1 MQSVKKTLISPYKA
15 ADSGTYSERNQAAG
29 RLVENEKQGE
39 ISWIRDAVLTV
50 IWYMLLLE
58 WLSPLALGSAE
69 FQPFG
74 ITPYAVMFGY
84 FLLIS
89 AGVRSFTLLWT
100 LKLAGIAAVSG
111 YQFQKLLFPFGP
123 WPVRLW
129 ETFLTDLDYMA
140 SGQLGALSGLTES
153 LLFLFGA
160 AAFISASHQL
170 LLHRQNG
177 AWFAAATGGYLMLL
191 QVGLGIDTTPGLI
204 RTGALGLLL
213 LAGLTVPRL
222 RRQFGIAETGRG
234 GALPWMGISVLAAA
248 VFYAAGTWAAGE
260 AGSAAKMKPLSLSA
274 AADKWAALT
283 RGHTGSGA
291 GQANG
296 SSSLRISGYGADD
309 SVLGG
314 ALISDNRVV
323 FSARTPV
330 LAYWRGEAKSVY
342 DGRGWSQ
349 PSGTLRPAFPA
360 LPGQTESAG
369 RGEVSKGGASPA
381 EAGAA
386 AGNGQSA
393 EGSNMTSAD
402 RKATDA
408 AAVKGPYTQEVT
420 GISGQLGMQLFA
432 GGEVLKLEEA
442 KNTSG
447 QSVKPETLW
456 LNNES
461 GKAALPVTDDPL
473 QSYRVTVKPFAFG
486 SGWSMPDPGPQA
498 FPVMPVSDAE
508 IRSGSRSSVDGKG
521 DRGDGRG
528 NGAVDENVSGMGT
541 AGGGSGSSDSSGNA
555 GGTGTTGDYSGA
567 ANGSPGAGGTNVS
580 GRGSAGEHP
589 DTVSGSETNAGSVS
603 RPGPEAN
610 GANADRTGSAG
621 ERSGTADSS
630 EVNAAADSRTSAA
643 GGNGS
648 RSETVG
654 AEAGSPGR
662 NTHASAALAEPEPAE
677 LAAYLQL
684 PDRLPQRVRDLAER
698 VTAGSGQDRLAA
710 ALALE
715 RYLRTEYRYSMDKP
729 TLPAAGGDFVDHFLF
744 VDKLGYCD
752 HFSSAMVVMLRAAG
766 IPARWVKGFA
776 PGEAGE
782 RGPDGTL
789 AVTVR
794 SRDAH
799 SWAEAYI
806 PGAGWLAFEP
816 TPGFAAPS
824 GAGAGAVPAAISSPE
839 EETAAA
845 DTAGPWA
852 AELLPALARA
862 ADSPAAWGSAALL
875 AALGAAWLLRRF
887 RPRRASKAPLRKSAA
902 LRRGTGS
909 TALME
914 RLWLKVFRSHGRL
927 APQQTLREYVA
938 GLAGLDPRRRR
949 ALEEFAALYEEVRYD
964 RSGAG
969 IIGKGRILELWKRIE
984 G

>member
-1 MQSVKKTLISPYKA
+1 MQSVKKPLISPYRA
-15 ADSGTYSERNQAAG
+15 AESGTSSKRNQADR
-29 RLVENEKQGE
+29 RLVENENQGE
-39 ISWIRDAVLTV
+39 TSWVRDTALTV

-58 WLSPLALGSAE
+58 WLSPLALGAVE

-89 AGVRSFTLLWT
+89 AGVRSFALLWT

-111 YQFQKLLFPFGP
+111 YQFQKELFPFGP

-129 ETFLTDLDYMA
+129 ETFLTDLDHVA

-222 RRQFGIAETGRG
+222 RRQFGVSADGRG
-234 GALPWMGISVLAAA
+234 GSLPWMGLSVLAAA
-248 VFYAAGTWAAGE
+248 IFYAAGTWAAGE
-260 AGSAAKMKPLSLSA
+260 AGPAAKMKPLSLSA

-283 RGHTGSGA
+283 RGHKGSGA

-296 SSSLRISGYGADD
+296 SSLRISGYGADD

-314 ALISDNRVV
+314 ALISDSRVV
-323 FSARTPV
+323 FTARTPV

-349 PSGTLRPAFPA
+349 PSGTLLPAFPA
-360 LPGQTESAG
+360 LSGQAESA
-369 RGEVSKGGASPA
+369 EFSASVASPGEA
-381 EAGAA
+381 ETGST
-386 AGNGQSA
+386 AGNGHSA
-393 EGSNMTSAD
+393 ERSIAASVV
-402 RKATDA
+402 RKAPHAT
-408 AAVKGPYTQEVT
+408 VKGPYTQEVT

-442 KNTSG
+442 TNTSG
-447 QSVKPETLW
+447 QSVRPETFR

-461 GKAALPVTDDPL
+461 GKVALPVTDDPL
-473 QSYRVTVKPFAFG
+473 HSYRVTVKPFAFG
-486 SGWSMPDPGPQA
+486 SGWSMPEPGPQA
-498 FPVMPVSDAE
+498 SAFTPVSDAE
-508 IRSGSRSSVDGKG
+508 IRSGLRSSVNGTEDS
-521 DRGDGRG
+521 GDGRG
-528 NGAVDENVSGMGT
+528 NGTVDENTGGMGT
-541 AGGGSGSSDSSGNA
+541 AGGGAGSSNRGGNA
-555 GGTGTTGDYSGA
+555 SGTGTTGDPSGA
-567 ANGSPGAGGTNVS
+567 ANG
-580 GRGSAGEHP
+580 
-589 DTVSGSETNAGSVS
+589 
-603 RPGPEAN
+603 
-610 GANADRTGSAG
+610 
-621 ERSGTADSS
+621 S

-643 GGNGS
+643 GGSGS
-648 RSETVG
+648 RSETVVG
-654 AEAGSPGR
+654 AEAGNPER
-662 NTHASAALAEPEPAE
+662 NTQAPAAPAE

-684 PDRLPQRVRDLAER
+684 PEGLPQRVRDLAER

-729 TLPAAGGDFVDHFLF
+729 TLPAAGEDFVDHFLF

-782 RGPDGTL
+782 RGPDGSL

-824 GAGAGAVPAAISSPE
+824 GAGAAAVPAAVSSPE

-852 AELLPALARA
+852 AQLLPALARA
-862 ADSPAAWGSAALL
+862 ADSPAARGSAALL
-875 AALGAAWLLRRF
+875 ALLGAAWLLRRF
-887 RPRRASKAPLRKSAA
+887 RPRRASQAPLRRSAA

-938 GLAGLDPRRRR
+938 GLAGLDPGRRR
-949 ALEEFAALYEEVRYD
+949 ALEEFAVLYEEARYD
-964 RSGAG
+964 RGGTG

>member
-1 MQSVKKTLISPYKA
+1 MQSVKKPLISPYKTA
-15 ADSGTYSERNQAAG
+15 NSGTSSGRNQADR
-29 RLVENEKQGE
+29 RLGENENQGE
-39 ISWIRDAVLTV
+39 TSWTRDAVLTV

-58 WLSPLALGSAE
+58 WLSPLALGAAE

-74 ITPYAVMFGY
+74 IAPYAVMVGY

-89 AGVRSFTLLWT
+89 AGVRSFALLWT
-100 LKLAGIAAVSG
+100 LKLVGIAAVSG
-111 YQFQKLLFPFGP
+111 YQFQKELFPFGP

-129 ETFLTDLDYMA
+129 ETFLTDLDRMA

-177 AWFAAATGGYLMLL
+177 AWFAAATGGYLLLL

-222 RRQFGIAETGRG
+222 RRQFGVSATGRG
-234 GALPWMGISVLAAA
+234 GSLPWMGLSVLAAA

-283 RGHTGSGA
+283 RGHKGSGA

-296 SSSLRISGYGADD
+296 SSLRISGYGADD

-314 ALISDNRVV
+314 ALISDSRVV
-323 FSARTPV
+323 FTARTPV

-360 LPGQTESAG
+360 LSGQAESA
-369 RGEVSKGGASPA
+369 EFSTDGASPA
-381 EAGAA
+381 EAKTGSA
-386 AGNGQSA
+386 AGNGQSE
-393 EGSNMTSAD
+393 EGSNPASVV
-402 RKATDA
+402 RKAHDA
-408 AAVKGPYTQEVT
+408 AAVKGSYTQEVT

-442 KNTSG
+442 TNTSG
-447 QSVKPETLW
+447 QSVKPETFW

-461 GKAALPVTDDPL
+461 GKVALPVTDDPL

-498 FPVMPVSDAE
+498 SAFMPVSDAE
-508 IRSGSRSSVDGKG
+508 IRSGLRSSV
-521 DRGDGRG
+521 
-528 NGAVDENVSGMGT
+528 N
-541 AGGGSGSSDSSGNA
+541 
-555 GGTGTTGDYSGA
+555 GTG
-567 ANGSPGAGGTNVS
+567 
-580 GRGSAGEHP
+580 
-589 DTVSGSETNAGSVS
+589 SV
-603 RPGPEAN
+603 
-610 GANADRTGSAG
+610 G

-648 RSETVG
+648 RSETVVG
-654 AEAGSPGR
+654 EEAGNPER
-662 NTHASAALAEPEPAE
+662 NTQAPAAPAEPEPAE
-677 LAAYLQL
+677 LAPYLQL
-684 PDRLPQRVRDLAER
+684 PEGLPQRVRDLAER
-698 VTAGSGQDRLAA
+698 VTAGSGQDRLTA

-715 RYLRTEYRYSMDKP
+715 RYLRTGYRYSMDKP
-729 TLPAAGGDFVDHFLF
+729 TLPAAGEDFVDHFLF

-782 RGPDGTL
+782 RGQDGSL

-824 GAGAGAVPAAISSPE
+824 GAGAEAVPAAVSSPE

-852 AELLPALARA
+852 AQLLPALARA

-875 AALGAAWLLRRF
+875 ALLGAAWLLRRF
-887 RPRRASKAPLRKSAA
+887 VPRRASQAPLRRSAA

-938 GLAGLDPRRRR
+938 GLAGLDPGRRR
-949 ALEEFAALYEEVRYD
+949 ALEEFAVLYEEVRYD

>member
-1 MQSVKKTLISPYKA
+1 MQSVKKPLISPYRA
-15 ADSGTYSERNQAAG
+15 AESGTSAKRNQADR
-29 RLVENEKQGE
+29 RLVENENQRE
-39 ISWIRDAVLTV
+39 TSWVRDTALTV

-58 WLSPLALGSAE
+58 WLSPLALGAAE

-89 AGVRSFTLLWT
+89 AGVRSFALLWT

-111 YQFQKLLFPFGP
+111 YQFQKELFPFGP

-129 ETFLTDLDYMA
+129 ETFLTDLDHVA

-222 RRQFGIAETGRG
+222 RRQFGVSATGRG
-234 GALPWMGISVLAAA
+234 GSLPWMGLSVLAAA
-248 VFYAAGTWAAGE
+248 IFYAAGTWAAGE

-283 RGHTGSGA
+283 RGHKGSGA

-296 SSSLRISGYGADD
+296 SSLRISGYGADD

-314 ALISDNRVV
+314 ALISDSRVV
-323 FSARTPV
+323 FTARMPV

-360 LPGQTESAG
+360 LSGQAESAEFSTG
-369 RGEVSKGGASPA
+369 VATST
-381 EAGAA
+381 EAKTGSS
-386 AGNGQSA
+386 AGNGHSA
-393 EGSNMTSAD
+393 EGSATASVV
-402 RKATDA
+402 RKAPDA

-442 KNTSG
+442 TNTSG
-447 QSVKPETLW
+447 QSVKPETFW

-461 GKAALPVTDDPL
+461 GKVALPVTDDPL

-486 SGWSMPDPGPQA
+486 SGWSMPEPGPQA
-498 FPVMPVSDAE
+498 SAFTPVSDAE
-508 IRSGSRSSVDGKG
+508 IRSGLRSSA
-521 DRGDGRG
+521 
-528 NGAVDENVSGMGT
+528 NGT
-541 AGGGSGSSDSSGNA
+541 GSG
-555 GGTGTTGDYSGA
+555 
-567 ANGSPGAGGTNVS
+567 
-580 GRGSAGEHP
+580 
-589 DTVSGSETNAGSVS
+589 
-603 RPGPEAN
+603 
-610 GANADRTGSAG
+610 G
-621 ERSGTADSS
+621 ERFGTADSS
-630 EVNAAADSRTSAA
+630 DVNAAADSHTSTA
-643 GGNGS
+643 GGSGS
-648 RSETVG
+648 RGETAVG
-654 AEAGSPGR
+654 AEAGNPER
-662 NTHASAALAEPEPAE
+662 NTQAPAALAEPEPAE

-684 PDRLPQRVRDLAER
+684 PEGLPQRVRDLAER
-698 VTAGSGQDRLAA
+698 VTAGRGQDRLAA

-729 TLPAAGGDFVDHFLF
+729 TLPAAGEDFVDHFLF

-782 RGPDGTL
+782 RGPDGSL

-824 GAGAGAVPAAISSPE
+824 GVGAAAVPAAVSSPE

-852 AELLPALARA
+852 AQLLPALAQA

-875 AALGAAWLLRRF
+875 ALLGAAWLLRRF
-887 RPRRASKAPLRKSAA
+887 RPRRASQAPLRRSAA

-938 GLAGLDPRRRR
+938 GLVGLDPGRRR

>member
-1 MQSVKKTLISPYKA
+1 MQSVKKTLISSYKA
-15 ADSGTYSERNQAAG
+15 AGAGTYSERSQAAG
-29 RLVENEKQGE
+29 RLVENGKQGE
-39 ISWIRDAVLTV
+39 VSWVRDAALTV

-58 WLSPLALGSAE
+58 WLNPLALGAGE

-89 AGVRSFTLLWT
+89 AGVRSFALLWT

-111 YQFQKLLFPFGP
+111 YQFQKELFPFGP

-191 QVGLGIDTTPGLI
+191 QIGLGIDTTPGLI

-213 LAGLTVPRL
+213 LAALTVPRL

-234 GALPWMGISVLAAA
+234 GSLPWMGISLLVAA
-248 VFYAAGTWAAGE
+248 VFYAAGNRAAGE

-274 AADKWAALT
+274 AADKWASLT
-283 RGHTGSGA
+283 RGHTVPGA
-291 GQANG
+291 GQTNG
-296 SSSLRISGYGADD
+296 SSLRISGYGADD
-309 SVLGG
+309 SLLGG

-323 FSARTPV
+323 FTARTPV

-349 PSGTLRPAFPA
+349 PSGTLRPAFTA

-369 RGEVSKGGASPA
+369 RGTVSTGGASPA
-381 EAGAA
+381 EVSAGAA
-386 AGNGQSA
+386 PGNGQSA
-393 EGSNMTSAD
+393 EGRSTASVD
-402 RKATDA
+402 RKASDA
-408 AAVKGPYTQEVT
+408 AAVKGLYTQEIT

-432 GGEVLKLEEA
+432 GGEVVKLEEA

-447 QSVKPETLW
+447 QSVKPEAFW

-461 GKAALPVTDDPL
+461 GKVALPVTDDPL
-473 QSYRVTVKPFAFG
+473 QAYRVTVRPFAFG

-498 FPVMPVSDAE
+498 SAVMPVSDAE
-508 IRSGSRSSVDGKG
+508 IRSGLRSSVNGTG
-521 DRGDGRG
+521 NSGDGRG
-528 NGAVDENVSGMGT
+528 NGAMDENTGGMGT
-541 AGGGSGSSDSSGNA
+541 AGGGSRSSNS
-555 GGTGTTGDYSGA
+555 
-567 ANGSPGAGGTNVS
+567 
-580 GRGSAGEHP
+580 
-589 DTVSGSETNAGSVS
+589 
-603 RPGPEAN
+603 
-610 GANADRTGSAG
+610 
-621 ERSGTADSS
+621 
-630 EVNAAADSRTSAA
+630 
-643 GGNGS
+643 GGNPE
-648 RSETVG
+648 RY
-654 AEAGSPGR
+654 
-662 NTHASAALAEPEPAE
+662 THASAALAEPEPAE

-698 VTAGSGQDRLAA
+698 VTAGSGQNRLAA

-729 TLPAAGGDFVDHFLF
+729 TLPAAGEDFVDHFLF

-782 RGPDGTL
+782 RGPDGSL

-824 GAGAGAVPAAISSPE
+824 GAGAGAVPAALSSPE

-845 DTAGPWA
+845 DTASPWA

-862 ADSPAAWGSAALL
+862 ADSPAALGSAALL
-875 AALGAAWLLRRF
+875 ALLGAAWLLRRF
-887 RPRRASKAPLRKSAA
+887 RPGGHAHAPLRKSAA

-938 GLAGLDPRRRR
+938 EIAGLDPGRRR

-969 IIGKGRILELWKRIE
+969 IVGKGRILELWKRIE

>member
-1 MQSVKKTLISPYKA
+1 MQSVKKPLISPYRA
-15 ADSGTYSERNQAAG
+15 AESGASSKRNQAER
-29 RLVENEKQGE
+29 RLVENENQGE
-39 ISWIRDAVLTV
+39 TSWVRDTALTV

-58 WLSPLALGSAE
+58 WLSPLALGAAE
-69 FQPFG
+69 FRPFG
-74 ITPYAVMFGY
+74 IAPYAVMFGY

-89 AGVRSFTLLWT
+89 AGVRSFALLWT

-111 YQFQKLLFPFGP
+111 YQFQKELFPFGP

-129 ETFLTDLDYMA
+129 ETFLTDLDHVA

-177 AWFAAATGGYLMLL
+177 AWFAAATGGYLVLL

-222 RRQFGIAETGRG
+222 RRQFGVSATGRG
-234 GALPWMGISVLAAA
+234 GSLPLMGLSVLAAA

-274 AADKWAALT
+274 AAEKWAALT
-283 RGHTGSGA
+283 RGHKGSGA

-296 SSSLRISGYGADD
+296 SSLRISGYGADD

-314 ALISDNRVV
+314 ALISDSRVV
-323 FSARTPV
+323 FTARTPV

-349 PSGTLRPAFPA
+349 PSGTLHPAFPA
-360 LPGQTESAG
+360 FSGQAESAEFSAG
-369 RGEVSKGGASPA
+369 VASPGEA
-381 EAGAA
+381 ETGST
-386 AGNGQSA
+386 AGNGHSA
-393 EGSNMTSAD
+393 EGSIAASVV
-402 RKATDA
+402 RKAPH

-432 GGEVLKLEEA
+432 GGVVLKLEEA
-442 KNTSG
+442 TNTSG
-447 QSVKPETLW
+447 QSVRPETFR

-461 GKAALPVTDDPL
+461 GKVALPVTDDPL
-473 QSYRVTVKPFAFG
+473 HSYRVTVKPFAFG
-486 SGWSMPDPGPQA
+486 SGWSMPEPGPQA
-498 FPVMPVSDAE
+498 SAFTPVSDAE
-508 IRSGSRSSVDGKG
+508 IRSGLRSSV
-521 DRGDGRG
+521 
-528 NGAVDENVSGMGT
+528 SGT
-541 AGGGSGSSDSSGNA
+541 GSG
-555 GGTGTTGDYSGA
+555 
-567 ANGSPGAGGTNVS
+567 
-580 GRGSAGEHP
+580 
-589 DTVSGSETNAGSVS
+589 
-603 RPGPEAN
+603 
-610 GANADRTGSAG
+610 G

-643 GGNGS
+643 EGS
-648 RSETVG
+648 GTRSETVVG
-654 AEAGSPGR
+654 AEVGNPER
-662 NTHASAALAEPEPAE
+662 NTQAPAALAEPEPAE

-684 PDRLPQRVRDLAER
+684 PDGLPQRVRELAER

-729 TLPAAGGDFVDHFLF
+729 TLPAAGEDFVDHFLF

-782 RGPDGTL
+782 RGPDGSL

-794 SRDAH
+794 SSDAH

-824 GAGAGAVPAAISSPE
+824 GAGAAAVPAAVSSPE

-852 AELLPALARA
+852 AHLLPALAQA

-875 AALGAAWLLRRF
+875 ALLGAAWLLRRLV
-887 RPRRASKAPLRKSAA
+887 PRRASQAPLRRSAA

-938 GLAGLDPRRRR
+938 GLAGLDPGRRR